1 MSEVPIEDEKP
12 KRRVR
17 LLWTLLG
24 AIVIASLVP
33 LVVSHYFLIGINR
46 ESLQTLEQKY
56 LTRSAVTIAGDIQ
69 NLLASNTQ
77 QLTKIAG
84 SVRAMRKALNGADPF
99 LYVAQGGVITD
110 YITPDSDLLGL
121 RILNRGGQGA
131 TALPKELDPAIA
143 QEMDRGVAAAAQGQ
157 PYTGAFQ
164 VLTSANQPAVVVAV
178 PVIDG
183 DQVIGTVEALV
194 SLRRISEA
202 IRDEG
207 KGGVTAFLVD
217 RGGRVLIH
225 SEPSIDVQR
234 PDFSYLKIVQEFKK
248 APVRLVESYDD
259 NRDGTATRMLGTIAP
274 VGGPDWGVVVQ
285 KPEAT
290 AYASVSKMVRGPIT
304 WISIALAVAIVAAIV
319 FASRHAPP
327 AGQPAAPPRRT
338 AAGNAQQPRG

>member
-84 SVRAMRKALNGADPF
+84 SVRAMRKALGGADPF
-99 LYVAQGGVITD
+99 LYVAQSGVITD

-121 RILNRGGQGA
+121 RILNRAGQGA
-131 TALPKELDPAIA
+131 TALPKDLDQAIA
-143 QEMDRGVAAAAQGQ
+143 KEMNLALAAAGKGQ
-157 PYTGAFQ
+157 TYTGTFQ

-178 PVIDG
+178 PVIDN
-183 DQVIGTVEALV
+183 DEVIGSVEALI
-194 SLRRISEA
+194 SLRRVSEQ
-202 IRDEG
+202 IRE
-207 KGGVTAFLVD
+207 
-217 RGGRVLIH
+217 
-225 SEPSIDVQR
+225 E
-234 PDFSYLKIVQEFKK
+234 
-248 APVRLVESYDD
+248 
-259 NRDGTATRMLGTIAP
+259 
-274 VGGPDWGVVVQ
+274 
-285 KPEAT
+285 
-290 AYASVSKMVRGPIT
+290 
-304 WISIALAVAIVAAIV
+304 
-319 FASRHAPP
+319 
-327 AGQPAAPPRRT
+327 
-338 AAGNAQQPRG
+338 